1 MTLLRHVDDRRLAMS
16 TARRL
21 ISFIGGVETA
31 CEKVHNYHR
40 MKHDSSIIGQVSVDM
55 MDFVKSMIEKYPN
68 EEMTCAKMAPSH
80 NEILVKVSDST

>member
-40 MKHDSSIIGQVSVDM
+40 MKHDSSIIGQVSV
-55 MDFVKSMIEKYPN
+55 KSMIEKYPN